1 MEKKDPSSVFIL
13 PKARNIFRV
22 LALVLPFQITSHR
35 LLPLFP
41 FFLPRQVNVTSHF
54 AEQNPPPPPLLV
66 SHLREYTQLAN
77 GDKKAAVDAATPSA
91 EFSVRA
97 HTPSLPFLLFFV
109 NFTAVT

>member
-13 PKARNIFRV
+13 HAQSPNIFHV
-22 LALVLPFQITSHR
+22 LTLILPFQITS
-35 LLPLFP
+35 PLFP
-41 FFLPRQVNVTSHF
+41 FFLPRKVNVTSHF
-54 AEQNPPPPPLLV
+54 AGKNPPLLV
-66 SHLREYTQLAN
+66 SHLREYTQLAY
-77 GDKKAAVDAATPSA
+77 GDKNAAVDAATPSA